1 MTEETQSI
9 YLTANFGEYG
19 GVHSWKTFAEI
30 RDWIAA
36 RRTDWQWLSQQ
47 RHNPTDSAWSFIN
60 DTLNQ
65 CQQNLNNAEQ
75 HKGNPQQED
84 AFKRSAVQ
92 QLESVFKNF
101 HWLLPD
107 NPYVEFVFKMR
118 DSGRALEAGLVVAYL
133 LNRDLNNGPISAALR
148 GIVEFELFSRG
159 IKDRARTEAAS
170 LRKLSG
176 EMTTKLDELKQLQ
189 VLQGTEF
196 ETLNRRVEDQ
206 ISDQNSNFNDAQAAR
221 DAQWQQKLADSE
233 AELKRLNET
242 YDTHMAIAAPVSYW
256 ETKRSN
262 HKNWTVWSFSA
273 LTVCMLAFGWFL
285 YCEVRDIGTMVE
297 ATRTAAL
304 AASAKAAVANSPS
317 ASLTPLLDILAGW
330 KIGAYILLV
339 TLVFWFIRL
348 LVRIFLSNIHLENDA
363 AERVTMAKTYIALMR
378 DGSLNGKEHIG
389 TILAALFRPTGDG
402 IVKDEGLPPT
412 AMEWLTKLSGKS

>member
-9 YLTANFGEYG
+9 YLSANFGEYG
-19 GVHSWKTFAEI
+19 GVHSWKTFVEI

-47 RHNPTDSAWSFIN
+47 RHTPTDNAWSFIN
-60 DTLNQ
+60 ETLNQ

-107 NPYVEFVFKMR
+107 SPYVQFISNMR

-133 LNRDLNNGPISAALR
+133 MNRDLNNGPIAASLR

-159 IKDRARTEAAS
+159 IKDRARTEAVS

-262 HKNWTVWSFSA
+262 HKNWAVWSFSA
-273 LTVCMLAFGWFL
+273 LTLCMLAFGWFL

-304 AASAKAAVANSPS
+304 AASAKTAVANSPS

-412 AMEWLTKLSGKS
+412 AMEWLTKLSGKN

>member
-242 YDTHMAIAAPVSYW
+242 PDFDFEIVDVLILVEDDRGTSNCRVS
-256 ETKRSN
+256 
-262 HKNWTVWSFSA
+262 
-273 LTVCMLAFGWFL
+273 
-285 YCEVRDIGTMVE
+285 
-297 ATRTAAL
+297 
-304 AASAKAAVANSPS
+304 
-317 ASLTPLLDILAGW
+317 
-330 KIGAYILLV
+330 
-339 TLVFWFIRL
+339 
-348 LVRIFLSNIHLENDA
+348 
-363 AERVTMAKTYIALMR
+363 
-378 DGSLNGKEHIG
+378 
-389 TILAALFRPTGDG
+389 
-402 IVKDEGLPPT
+402 
-412 AMEWLTKLSGKS
+412 